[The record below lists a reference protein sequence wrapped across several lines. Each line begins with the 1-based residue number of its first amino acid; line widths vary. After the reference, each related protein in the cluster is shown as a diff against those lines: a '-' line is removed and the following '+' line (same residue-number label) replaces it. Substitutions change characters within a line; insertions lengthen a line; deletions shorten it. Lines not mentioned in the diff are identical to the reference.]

1 MNRLWTFGCSF
12 TAEYNPIE
20 GVYYPFENQYDRY
33 KKFKGGKLPLVW
45 SELLGKKIEYQTMN
59 CGVGGSSN
67 YSIFRQYINV
77 CDLIKKGDI
86 LIFGWTSMLRFPVI
100 NLNEN
105 IVIELLPNA
114 TNYGDT
120 GYSKTTLEEI
130 IVNRSHPLWIN
141 EVLDWIKLI
150 NMVVKEKGAE
160 VYHWCSDDTL
170 FNQHSKFIDER
181 FIVIDDPESI
191 KTSLMGYLNLPKFFG
206 GLLKARIVE
215 ETNGEVIDD
224 HMGEYGHINQMEYFY
239 KHIKKHSKILNK

>member
-141 EVLDWIKLI
+141 
-150 NMVVKEKGAE
+150 
-160 VYHWCSDDTL
+160 
-170 FNQHSKFIDER
+170 
-181 FIVIDDPESI
+181 
-191 KTSLMGYLNLPKFFG
+191 
-206 GLLKARIVE
+206 
-215 ETNGEVIDD
+215 
-224 HMGEYGHINQMEYFY
+224 
-239 KHIKKHSKILNK
+239 